1 MIGTWQLVLI
11 FAIILVLF
19 GAGRIPKIMRDL
31 GAGLREF
38 KRGINGIDNKGEDV
52 KGFDNNSIKQSNR
65 KKKIIKKKSN

>member
-11 FAIILVLF
+11 FAIVLVLF

-31 GAGLREF
+31 GVGLREF
-38 KRGINGIDNKGEDV
+38 KRGINEIENDNEDV
-52 KGFDNNSIKQSNR
+52 KGFDNTSIKKSNR

>member
-31 GAGLREF
+31 GVGLREF
-38 KRGINGIDNKGEDV
+38 KRGINGIDNKDEYV
-52 KGFDNNSIKQSNR
+52 KGFDNTSIKKSNR